1 MDKQELKGLDSKLNY
16 KPDKPFIYDY
26 SLEQLQD
33 WVKEQGESAFR
44 AGQIFDWLYVKRV
57 ASFEEMTNLPKAF
70 RDKLADAFAFVTL
83 NEITKFQSK
92 DGTVKFLFGLHD
104 DHAIETVLMRHNYGN
119 SVCVTTQVGC
129 RIGCTFCA
137 STLGGLKRNLTAG
150 EIVAQVVQSQR
161 LLDAE
166 GERVSSIVIMGS
178 GEPFE
183 NYDNMMTFL
192 RLMTHPKGL
201 NIGQRHITVSTSG
214 IVPNIY
220 RFADENTQISL
231 AISIHAPNDEL
242 RSKLMPVN
250 RRFRFN
256 EVMDACKYYIEK
268 TGRRLTFE
276 YALIGGVNDR
286 PEHAEELGDLLQGM
300 LCHVN
305 LIPVNYVPERNY
317 VRTPRDDIF
326 EFQRILE
333 RKKINATI
341 RREQGHDIAA
351 ACGQLRAKHT
361 EEKEKREKEKEAQA
375 R

>member
-1 MDKQELKGLDSKLNY
+1 M
-16 KPDKPFIYDY
+16 KPIIYDY

-33 WVKEQGESAFR
+33 WMKENGEPAFR
-44 AGQIFDWLYVKRV
+44 GGQLFDWLYVKRV
-57 ASFEEMTNLPKAF
+57 SSFEDMTNLPKGL
-70 RDKLADAFAFVTL
+70 REKLDASFQFVTL
-83 NEITKFQSK
+83 NEITRLESK

-104 DHAIETVLMRHNYGN
+104 NHAIETVIMRHNYGN

-137 STLGGLKRNLTAG
+137 STLGGLKRNLTSG
-150 EIVAQVVQSQR
+150 EIVAQVVKAQQM
-161 LLDAE
+161 LDAT

-183 NYDNMMTFL
+183 NYEATMAFL
-192 RLMTHPKGL
+192 RIMIHEKGL

-214 IVPNIY
+214 IVPSMY
-220 RFADENTQISL
+220 KFADENTQINL
-231 AISIHAPNDEL
+231 AISIHAPNDAL

-250 RRFRFN
+250 RRFPFKD
-256 EVMDACKYYIEK
+256 VIDASRHYIAK
-268 TGRRLTFE
+268 TGRRITFE

-286 PEHAEELGDLLQGM
+286 PEHAQELAEVLQGM

-317 VRTPRDDIF
+317 VRTPREDIF

-333 RKKINATI
+333 KNKINATI

-351 ACGQLRAKHT
+351 ACGQLRAKHMET
-361 EEKEKREKEKEAQA
+361 K
-375 R
+375 